1 MTYSLDFRM
10 KVLSVKEKE
19 NLSFRKTAKR
29 FHIGVASVMR
39 WSKNP
44 KPLETRNKPATKI
57 DMEALE
63 KDVQDNPDSYQY
75 ERAERFGVSQNGIWN
90 ALQRLNMSYKKN
102 SKTSKSR

>member
-1 MTYSLDFRM
+1 MTYSIDFRM

-19 NLSFRKTAKR
+19 KLSFRKAVKR

-57 DMEALE
+57 DMEALK
-63 KDVQDNPDSYQY
+63 KDIKDNPDSYQY
-75 ERAERFGVSQNGIWN
+75 ERAERFGVTQNGIWN
-90 ALQRLNMSYKKN
+90 ALQRLNVSYKKN
-102 SKTSKSR
+102 SETSKSR